1 MPKVAVKLMAF
12 HAFPSEREIP
22 LFVKDLTITCETWAE
37 VDLMV
42 AEMVAYPILVA
53 GSALFP
59 DGEGMAK
66 LHRCFHIPVPPEE
79 CVWSEDPKDP
89 LAFQLKGLDVG
100 GLGEAGAGEAS

>member
-66 LHRCFHIPVPPEE
+66 LHRCFHIRFRRR
-79 CVWSEDPKDP
+79 S
-89 LAFQLKGLDVG
+89 AS
-100 GLGEAGAGEAS
+100 GARIQRIRWPSSSRG